1 MHSHARA
8 LQRLLLILGP
18 ILLMASCDARI
29 PGPEP
34 SPPQVSGTAVTGGQN
49 TPAPSTAPPTAT
61 AEPTPSST
69 HTATAPPPASPT
81 PPATQSPA
89 PTLTP
94 TSTPTLEPPAPSPAP
109 QPGIRLEAAQRHKRN
124 GDYGQAIDS
133 YLALLSDAP
142 SPDQARLAHFDLAE
156 SYLFNRDF
164 PEATAAWQDYIA
176 TYPEDD
182 LLPQALLMAAR
193 ALDGAG
199 DCAQAIPLY
208 DAYLTHETLLADI
221 VYAWIG
227 DCHALIGSHQEAI
240 AVYQKALG
248 AASDQEAQTDLR
260 EKIAGAHL
268 ALNDV
273 DAALAEYDAIL
284 DVARKGAYRAQIEH
298 QAGQALA
305 GAGRQDAA
313 YERYQRAVHAYPK
326 TEHAYLSLLELLG
339 AGVGVDDFQ
348 QGIVSYHAGS
358 DQDGAYV
365 AAITSFDRY
374 LAGEAPEKTAD
385 ALYHKALA
393 LRALDLFDDA
403 LGTLEAIITGYAQS
417 PRRADAWLEKA
428 ATLAEMGED
437 DRAVQTYQ
445 DLAAST
451 PDAELARQALWR
463 AAKVREGAASFAE
476 AARLFQTVHDDFPSH
491 EDADEALWKAG
502 LSLYRAG
509 TPDAARATWQSF
521 LEEYPKSRYRTRIQY
536 WLGKLEAARGA
547 DTGGSYWDQLTANK
561 PRNYYSLRV
570 RQIREG
576 ESLTSTRLTT
586 AAIEPPPWDATQAAE
601 EIAAWMGGWAGA
613 HTATSLLTLPA
624 SVTADPS
631 FRRGNALLSV
641 GLRPEA
647 LDAFEDVFSS
657 AWNKPLLLAR
667 LALHF
672 REAGWHGL
680 AARSALRLV
689 GHWPYGSV
697 PDAPLAVQRLAYPL
711 VYADLLSTEA
721 LARNL
726 DPLLLAALIRQE
738 SLFEPAA
745 ESYAG
750 ARGLGQV
757 MPATGKG
764 IAHAL
769 KMENFVL
776 DDLYRPSVSVR
787 FGAFY
792 LGVQMERFDDQL
804 LIALAAYNG
813 GPGNTLRW
821 LEGTGDDLD
830 MFVELITSPA
840 SRAYLQHVFGHYIHY
855 ETLYRPREAGE

>member
-1 MHSHARA
+1 
-8 LQRLLLILGP
+8 LLLILGLA
-18 ILLMASCDARI
+18 LLLASCGAPNR
-29 PGPEP
+29 GPEP
-34 SPPQVSGTAVTGGQN
+34 GPPQASGTAVSNRQTVPVLPT
-49 TPAPSTAPPTAT
+49 TPSTAT
-61 AEPTPSST
+61 AEDTPSPT
-69 HTATAPPPASPT
+69 LTATALPTASATPTATPSPT
-81 PPATQSPA
+81 PA
-89 PTLTP
+89 PTA
-94 TSTPTLEPPAPSPAP
+94 TSTRSLVP
-109 QPGIRLEAAQRHKRN
+109 QPSVQMESGLHHQRN

-133 YLALLSDAP
+133 YLALLSGEPVA
-142 SPDQARLAHFDLAE
+142 DQARLARFHLAE
-156 SYLFNRDF
+156 SYLLNRDY
-164 PEATAAWQDYIA
+164 PEAAAAWNDFLA
-176 TYPEDD
+176 SYPEDD

-193 ALDGAG
+193 AFDGAG
-199 DCAQAIPLY
+199 ECAQAISLY
-208 DAYLTHETLLADI
+208 DAYLARETLLADI
-221 VYAWIG
+221 VYDWIG
-227 DCHALIGSHQEAI
+227 DCDAGSGSYQEAI
-240 AVYQKALG
+240 AAYRKALE
-248 AASDQEAQTDLR
+248 AASDQEAQTELR

-268 ALNDV
+268 ALDNV
-273 DAALAEYDAIL
+273 DAALAEYNAIL

-305 GAGRQDAA
+305 GSGRQEAA
-313 YERYQRAVHAYPK
+313 HERHQRAVDGYPK
-326 TEHAYLSLLELLG
+326 TEHSYLSLLELLD
-339 AGVGVDDFQ
+339 AGVDVDDFQ
-348 QGIVSYHAGS
+348 QGMVSYYAGA
-358 DQDGAYV
+358 DQDGAYG

-374 LAGEAPEKTAD
+374 LARETTDKAAEALGKSSE

-393 LRALDLFDDA
+393 QRALNLFDDA
-403 LGTLEAIITGYAQS
+403 LGTLEIIITGHAQS
-417 PRRADAWLEKA
+417 PRWADAWLEKA

-437 DRAVQTYQ
+437 NRAVQTYQ

-451 PDAELARQALWR
+451 PDDDLARQALWR
-463 AAKVREGAASFAE
+463 AAKVREGGASFAE

-491 EDADEALWKAG
+491 GDADEALWKAG

-509 TPDAARATWQSF
+509 TPDAARATWQAF
-521 LEEYPKSRYRTRIQY
+521 LEEYPKSRYRTRIHY

-547 DTGGSYWDQLTANK
+547 GTGGSYWDELTANK

-576 ESLTSTRLTT
+576 ESLTSTRLIT

-613 HTATSLLTLPA
+613 HTSTNLLTLPA
-624 SVTADPS
+624 SVSADPS
-631 FRRGNALLSV
+631 FRRGKALLSV
-641 GLRPEA
+641 GLRPQA

-769 KMENFVL
+769 KMEDFVL
-776 DDLYRPSVSVR
+776 DDLYRPYVSVR

-830 MFVELITSPA
+830 MFIELITAPA
-840 SRAYLQHVFGHYIHY
+840 SRTYLQHVFEHYVHY
-855 ETLYRPREAGE
+855 ETLYRPKEAGE

>member
-1 MHSHARA
+1 VP
-8 LQRLLLILGP
+8 LILGLA
-18 ILLMASCDARI
+18 LLLASCDARI

-34 SPPQVSGTAVTGGQN
+34 SPPQESGTAVTSGQN
-49 TPAPSTAPPTAT
+49 TLALSTIPSTAT

-69 HTATAPPPASPT
+69 HTATALPTASATPTATPSPT
-81 PPATQSPA
+81 PMPSA
-89 PTLTP
+89 TLTP
-94 TSTPTLEPPAPSPAP
+94 TPAPTAIPNPTA
-109 QPGIRLEAAQRHKRN
+109 QPNVQLETALRHQRN
-124 GDYGQAIDS
+124 GDYDRAIAA
-133 YLALLSDAP
+133 YLALLSGVP
-142 SPDQARLAHFDLAE
+142 SPDHARLARFHLAE

-164 PEATAAWQDYIA
+164 PEAATAWNDFLA

-193 ALDGAG
+193 SLDGAG
-199 DCAQAIPLY
+199 ECAQAISLY

-227 DCHALIGSHQEAI
+227 DCHAGSGSHQQAI
-240 AVYQKALG
+240 AAYREALDAG
-248 AASDQEAQTDLR
+248 GDQEAQTGLR
-260 EKIAGAHL
+260 ERIASAYL
-268 ALNDV
+268 ALDDV
-273 DAALAEYDAIL
+273 DAALDEYDAIL
-284 DVARKGAYRAQIEH
+284 DVARKGAYRAQIEY

-305 GAGRQDAA
+305 EFGRQEAA
-313 YERYQRAVHAYPK
+313 HERYQRAVDGYPR
-326 TEHAYLSLLELLG
+326 TEHAYQSLLELLG

-348 QGIVSYHAGS
+348 QGMVSYYAGA
-358 DQDGAYV
+358 DQDGAYG
-365 AAITSFDRY
+365 AAIAAFDRY
-374 LAGEAPEKTAD
+374 IARETTDKAAE

-393 LRALDLFDDA
+393 QRALDLFDDA
-403 LGTLEAIITGYAQS
+403 LGTLETIITGHAQS
-417 PRRADAWLEKA
+417 PRWADAWLEKA

-437 DRAVQTYQ
+437 NRAVQTYQ

-451 PDAELARQALWR
+451 PDDDLARQALWR
-463 AAKVREGAASFAE
+463 AAELREEGASFAE
-476 AARLFQTVHDDFPSH
+476 AARLFETVHDDFPSH

-509 TPDAARATWQSF
+509 TPEAARATWQSF
-521 LEEYPKSRYRTRIQY
+521 LEEYPTSRYRTRIHY
-536 WLGKLEAARGA
+536 WLGKLEAA

-576 ESLTSTRLTT
+576 ESLTSTRLIT
-586 AAIEPPPWDATQAAE
+586 AAIVSPPWDATQAAE
-601 EIAAWMGGWAGA
+601 EMAAWMGGWAGA
-613 HTATSLLTLPA
+613 HTSTSLLTLPA

-631 FRRGNALLSV
+631 FRRGKALLSV

-647 LDAFEDVFSS
+647 LDAFEDVLSS

-672 REAGWHGL
+672 RDAGWHGL

-697 PDAPLAVQRLAYPL
+697 PDAPLTVQRLVYPL

-721 LARNL
+721 QARDL

-764 IAHAL
+764 IARAL
-769 KMENFVL
+769 KMEDFVL

-830 MFVELITSPA
+830 MFVELITAPA
-840 SRAYLQHVFGHYIHY
+840 SRAYLQQVFEHYLHY
-855 ETLYRPREAGE
+855 ETLYRPKEAGE

>member
-1 MHSHARA
+1 
-8 LQRLLLILGP
+8 LLLILGP

-29 PGPEP
+29 PAPEP
-34 SPPQVSGTAVTGGQN
+34 SPPQVPGTAVTSGQSS
-49 TPAPSTAPPTAT
+49 PALSTAPPTAT

-69 HTATAPPPASPT
+69 YTATAPPTASPT

-89 PTLTP
+89 PTP
-94 TSTPTLEPPAPSPAP
+94 TAPSTATPAPSPSPSSPAP
-109 QPGIRLEAAQRHKRN
+109 QPGIHLETALRHQRY
-124 GDYGQAIDS
+124 GDYDRAIAA

-142 SPDQARLAHFDLAE
+142 SPDKARLARYHLAE
-156 SYLFNRDF
+156 SYLLNRDYLD
-164 PEATAAWQDYIA
+164 AAAAWNDFLA
-176 TYPEDD
+176 AYPEDD

-193 ALDGAG
+193 SLDGAG
-199 DCAQAIPLY
+199 ECAQAISFY

-240 AVYQKALG
+240 AAYRKALG
-248 AASDQEAQTDLR
+248 AASDQEAQTALR
-260 EKIAGAHL
+260 EEIAGAHL

-305 GAGRQDAA
+305 GADRQEAA
-313 YERYQRAVHAYPK
+313 HERYQRVVDGYPG
-326 TEHAYLSLLELLG
+326 TEYAYLSLLELLG
-339 AGVGVDDFQ
+339 AGIGVDDFQ
-348 QGIVSYHAGS
+348 QGMVYYHAGS
-358 DQDGAYV
+358 DQDGAYG
-365 AAITSFDRY
+365 AAITAFDRY
-374 LAGEAPEKTAD
+374 LAGEAPGKTAE

-393 LRALDLFDDA
+393 QRALDLFDDA
-403 LGTLEAIITGYAQS
+403 LGTLEAIIKDHPQS
-417 PRRADAWLEKA
+417 PRWAGAWLEKA

-451 PDAELARQALWR
+451 PDDELARQALWR
-463 AAKVREGAASFAE
+463 AAKVREGGASFAE
-476 AARLFQTVHDDFPSH
+476 AARLFETVHDDFPSH
-491 EDADEALWKAG
+491 EGAGEALWKAG

-536 WLGKLEAARGA
+536 WLGKLEAAPGTG
-547 DTGGSYWDQLTANK
+547 TGGSYWDQLTADK
-561 PRNYYSLRV
+561 PRSYYSLRI

-576 ESLTSTRLTT
+576 ESLTSTRLIS
-586 AAIEPPPWDATQAAE
+586 AAIEPPPWDAAQAAE
-601 EIAAWMGGWAGA
+601 EMAAWMGGWAGA
-613 HTATSLLTLPA
+613 PTSTSLLTLPA
-624 SVTADPS
+624 SVTAAPS
-631 FRRGNALLSV
+631 FRRGQALLSV

-697 PDAPLAVQRLAYPL
+697 PDAPLAVQHLVYPL
-711 VYADLLSTEA
+711 VYASLLSTEA
-721 LARNL
+721 EARNL

-764 IAHAL
+764 IARAL
-769 KMENFVL
+769 KMEDFVL

-792 LGVQMERFDDQL
+792 LEVQMERFDDQL

-830 MFVELITSPA
+830 LFVELITAPA
-840 SRAYLQHVFGHYIHY
+840 SRAYLQHVFEHYVHY
-855 ETLYRPREAGE
+855 ETLYRPKEAGE